1 MKHTLFFF
9 AFFLCGTGVFAGE
22 LRATMQQSPFI
33 LVVVPEADTTT
44 TSSAVYRLS
53 ASTNPGRSVT
63 INGNPYRVY
72 SSGAF
77 AGLLDLQVGENLFQ
91 IASVGAAGDTMFK
104 SLVLLRQPPITTT
117 PQDSLTIDDEMLE
130 PSTSMWLTAG
140 DLLHVQCKGTPNC
153 TGTYLD
159 SLPMVEAPLEEAGGL
174 GGVYRAVYRVK
185 GTDTM
190 TNRPITFRLVDST
203 GRVVT
208 KNTRAKIY
216 FRGQD
221 FPLAGITKGNRP
233 ALAFGLGKDRL
244 GGAKLS
250 FVNPGILLPITGKV
264 GGQYRVALTENQ
276 EAWIDDDN
284 VDLKNSGVLLTGSLT
299 GNIYVYGDQKY
310 DYVTMTMSN
319 RMPYS
324 SIQESDPTRIHVDV
338 YGTVSNTNWIVQQP
352 TAREVVNVYYTQPEK
367 DLFRVTMELKHKQIW
382 GYEIGYDGT
391 TLVIKVRRQP
401 KHLDIGALTFAL
413 DAGHG
418 GDNLGALGSTG
429 AREKDINLSTVYH
442 LKDEL
447 EDRGARVILTRSDDT
462 FSYTSARL
470 KAVLDSGA
478 DMLISIH
485 SNSIGYT
492 SNPID
497 IRGCAT
503 FYKYICYR
511 PLSQYIL
518 ESVLKTGIPRWGNV
532 GNFNFTLNSPTE
544 LPNVLVELAFM
555 SNPEDE
561 MKLIDDDFRKELAK
575 KIADGVDDFL
585 ESCEE

>member
-1 MKHTLFFF
+1 MKKITFFVSLLY
-9 AFFLCGTGVFAGE
+9 AVTSLAAG
-22 LRATMQQSPFI
+22 LRATTQQSPFI
-33 LVVVPEADTTT
+33 LVVVPESDTTMT
-44 TSSAVYRLS
+44 PSSVYRLS

-63 INGNPYRVY
+63 INGTPFGVY
-72 SSGAF
+72 TSGAF
-77 AGLLDLQVGENLFQ
+77 AGLLDLQVGENLFR
-91 IASVGAAGDTMFK
+91 IASVGAAGDTVFK
-104 SLVLLRQPPITTT
+104 SLFFLRQPPITTT
-117 PQDSLTIDDEMLE
+117 PQDSLTIDEEMVE
-130 PSTSMWLTAG
+130 PSTSMWLTGG
-140 DLLHVQCKGTPNC
+140 DLLRVQCKGTPNC
-153 TGTYLD
+153 TVTFLD
-159 SLPMVEAPLEEAGGL
+159 SLPMAEATPEETGGL

-190 TNRPITFRLVDST
+190 ANRPITFRLVDST

-208 KNTRAKIY
+208 KNTRAKIS
-216 FRGQD
+216 FRGGD
-221 FPLAGITKGNRP
+221 FPLAGITKGDRP

-264 GGQYRVALTENQ
+264 GRQYRVALTENQ
-276 EAWIDDDN
+276 EAWIDDDE
-284 VDLKNSGVLLTGSLT
+284 VDLKSSGVLLTGALT
-299 GNIYVYGDQKY
+299 GNINVYGDQKY
-310 DYVTMTMSN
+310 DYVTVTMSS

-367 DLFRVTMELKHKQIW
+367 DLFRVTIELKHKQVW
-382 GYEIGYDGT
+382 GYEIRYDGT
-391 TLVIKVRRQP
+391 ALVIKVRRQP
-401 KHLDIGALTFAL
+401 KHLDIDALTFAL

-429 AREKDINLSTVYH
+429 AREKDVNLSTAFH
-442 LKDEL
+442 LKSEL
-447 EDRGARVILTRSDDT
+447 EDRGAKVVLTRSNDT
-462 FSYTSARL
+462 FSYNSARL
-470 KAVLDSGA
+470 KTVLDSGA
-478 DMLISIH
+478 DILVSIH

-492 SNPID
+492 SNPVD

-511 PLSQYIL
+511 PLSQFIL
-518 ESVLKTGIPRWGNV
+518 ESVLKTDLPRWGNV

-561 MKLIDDDFRKELAK
+561 MKLVDDDFRKELARR
-575 KIADGVDDFL
+575 IADGIDDFL